1 MFEADFDFIWRSLR
15 RLGLDEAAAD
25 DAAQETFVVAAKK
38 LEKIDL
44 GRERSFLLSTAV
56 RLAANV
62 RRSRAY
68 RDRREAAAA
77 APPPPPDESSKEI
90 VSIAPLPDEQAAQRQ
105 QLARLDEALSNLPDD
120 LREVIVLT
128 ELEALPQPEIASLL
142 NLPLGTVASRLRRA
156 RRDLAN
162 AMAQFDRGDQGGDS

>member
-44 GRERSFLLSTAV
+44 GRERSFLLSTAI

-68 RDRREAAAA
+68 RDRREAA
-77 APPPPPDESSKEI
+77 PPPDESSKEI

-105 QLARLDEALSNLPDD
+105 ELARLDDALAKLPDD

-128 ELEALPQPEIASLL
+128 ELEALPQPEIATLL
-142 NLPLGTVASRLRRA
+142 GLPLGTVASRLRRA

-162 AMAQFDRGDQGGDS
+162 AMSEFNSSGETT